1 MSKLK
6 VVFYIKG
13 YFIKDLN
20 LRYEGGDV
28 YAYSGQD
35 PDYWSYFEACD
46 LFKGVD
52 PEFDFKGVNMW
63 WKHDGGSLE

>member
-1 MSKLK
+1 MGKFK

-13 YFIKDLN
+13 CFVKDLD

-35 PDYWSYFEACD
+35 PNYWYYFE
-46 LFKGVD
+46 V
-52 PEFDFKGVNMW
+52 VI
-63 WKHDGGSLE
+63 